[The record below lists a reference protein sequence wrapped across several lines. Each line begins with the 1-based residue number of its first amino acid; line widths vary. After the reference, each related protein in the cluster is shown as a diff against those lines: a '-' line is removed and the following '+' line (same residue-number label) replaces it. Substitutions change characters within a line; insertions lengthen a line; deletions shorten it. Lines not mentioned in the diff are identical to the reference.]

1 MLIVLC
7 LVKVSWAKWGDAG
20 VHVGYEQGILLLAR
34 RSTPWRVLLFY
45 PFCEKQTH
53 ERIKPV

>member
-7 LVKVSWAKWGDAG
+7 LIKVSWAKWGDAG

-45 PFCEKQTH
+45 PFCEKTH
-53 ERIKPV
+53 MKG